1 MGAAQRGA
9 AARLPEVQES
19 ILGSR
24 APRRRSGEGSEMI
37 DPYLA
42 MIVIYPLAAIAVI
55 VLAELDHQ
63 RDLKKDKKP

>member
-1 MGAAQRGA
+1 
-9 AARLPEVQES
+9 
-19 ILGSR
+19 
-24 APRRRSGEGSEMI
+24 MI